1 MCLPADVP
9 TFTINGQSPWSFAQ
23 EFQNKLTFEKSHNSC
38 HVLTFPASLKFD
50 NATITFILTAG
61 TEINFLLHV
70 QGLAPS
76 QQCVMWLLYIVYTG
90 ILSSPD
96 LTYNDVNST
105 HIILKWDE
113 PFSWVQ
119 PGNISYVLTLIGTD
133 TKMIRLSA
141 TSFTIS
147 RPHDVLKAVLTAWNT
162 VGEGENS
169 ILNVSFDGCE
179 PQGKYYCT
187 ILCRT
192 IGQCDFSTQHNIVMW
207 IVTSSSHVSDLHL

>member
-1 MCLPADVP
+1 M
-9 TFTINGQSPWSFAQ
+9 
-23 EFQNKLTFEKSHNSC
+23 
-38 HVLTFPASLKFD
+38 
-50 NATITFILTAG
+50 
-61 TEINFLLHV
+61 
-70 QGLAPS
+70 
-76 QQCVMWLLYIVYTG
+76 YTG

-105 HIILKWDE
+105 HIILQWDE

-147 RPHDVLKAVLTAWNT
+147 RPHDLLKAVLTAWNT

-169 ILNVSFDGCE
+169 ILDLSFGGCE
-179 PQGKYYCT
+179 PQGKYYCNAVY
-187 ILCRT
+187 
-192 IGQCDFSTQHNIVMW
+192 IGQCD
-207 IVTSSSHVSDLHL
+207 L